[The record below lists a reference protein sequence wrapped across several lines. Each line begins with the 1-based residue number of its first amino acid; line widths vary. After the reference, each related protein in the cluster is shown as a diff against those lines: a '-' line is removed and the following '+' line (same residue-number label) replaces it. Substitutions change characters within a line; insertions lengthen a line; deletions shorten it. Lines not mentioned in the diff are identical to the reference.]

1 MQTSGKDA
9 LYIDTQSEFESFV
22 QSAQEADVLAID
34 TEFMRE
40 KTYYPR
46 LCLLQMA
53 TDEQVVIVDPFQIED
68 LTILSGLLSDN
79 RIMKVFHAGRQDIE
93 IMLREVGFVPHP
105 LFDTQIA
112 ATLMG
117 HVQQIGLAALISSIM
132 GIQLKKSDSFT
143 DWARRPLSQS
153 QINYAADDV
162 RYLPQIYRTMSN
174 QLAKTNRLHW
184 LNSDFEALADESK
197 YTTDPR
203 ERYIHLKRVSQLS
216 RPQLS
221 AARELA
227 AWREQKAQNCDI
239 PRKWVLTDEQVVEA
253 CRREAR
259 TIDELM
265 MVRGISEKL
274 STKDA
279 RTVAAAIATGL
290 DLPRNQMP
298 TLVRSQR
305 NEANVDA
312 EVDALNVIVT
322 MRARENNIALQTLAS
337 QKELVEVARG
347 HRDVEVLK
355 GWRREIVGNEL
366 IAFME
371 GKLQI
376 LCKDGKVV
384 IESYMSSD

>member
-227 AWREQKAQNCDI
+227 AWREQKAQSCDI